1 MSNKGRPLK
10 HQTRTRGG
18 GVWVAIFVAAAVV
31 LAVLIAAALQPTG
44 PGRSQSLG
52 IRLGATAPTLSLQA
66 TDDREVSLTSYRGHP
81 VVLFFYEGAT

>member
-31 LAVLIAAALQPTG
+31 LTILIAAALQPTG
-44 PGRSQSLG
+44 SGQSQNLG
-52 IRLGATAPTLSLQA
+52 IRLGATAPTNSLQA
-66 TDDREVSLTSYRGHP
+66 TDGHTVSLRSYEGHP
-81 VVLFFYEGAT
+81 VVVFFYEGAT